1 MRRICIAMVIGLAW
15 VAQAEACDCPGPSP
29 VGVSVARTDA
39 VFMGV
44 AIAVRDS
51 SELGEDGSEGVPARV
66 ATFRVETSWKG
77 VRADTVVHVW
87 TGRGG
92 GDCGFGFEQEHRYL
106 VFAHG
111 ADLKTGI
118 CDRTTPV
125 RFERGLIDSLGAP
138 LSQSKRLFKRRTPT
152 PSPQGTAP

>member
-1 MRRICIAMVIGLAW
+1 MVVGLAC
-15 VAQAEACDCPGPSP
+15 VAPAEACDCPGPPP
-29 VGVSVARTDA
+29 VGVSVARSDA

-51 SELGEDGSEGVPARV
+51 SEVGEDGSEGAPARV

-87 TGRGG
+87 TGQGG
-92 GDCGFGFEQEHRYL
+92 GDCGFGFEQQHRYL

-118 CDRTTPV
+118 CDRTTFV
-125 RFERGLIDSLGAP
+125 RFERGLIDSLGTP
-138 LSQSKRLFKRRTPT
+138 ISHSKKPTKRRTPT
-152 PSPQGTAP
+152 PSP